1 MLSHDVGQLV
11 LVLPPKIFASCDCR
25 RVEAHTAGLGE
36 GPFVVVADE
45 GCRCLEAVGAAVG
58 VEDVSFE
65 GGPLQLL
72 GEQGSQRQQLR
83 NTRGESKKKSGSDAK
98 DKKRLLTPGVLFS
111 CVLAVVSGTGAAAE
125 AAAAA
130 AAAATI
136 ALVALAFVT
145 SRRLEPALLAT
156 RRILVLAWV
165 PAPPPFFSFKIGA
178 SPLESSWPLRAALEG
193 AMRTRQVKGSRGFVV
208 SVEERKREGAGVCRS
223 RFDWSHPTE
232 QDSEVGGGSVLCWE
246 EWALRKRG
254 FDNDGKRLQPCV
266 ARHNRRGTPSSD
278 DTGDFCALVGGL
290 CGWGV
295 RLSVPH
301 EPPGWVPARH
311 CLPDANTV
319 LSWVGRW
326 VIILPNIIMPSL
338 VEGFGCRSCMGAHG

>member
-1 MLSHDVGQLV
+1 MNVLASLRLALCDALAPDLVEELDEHIVLLHAQAIEVLSHHVGQLV
-11 LVLPPKIFASCDCR
+11 LVLPPKILASCDCR
-25 RVEAHTAGLGE
+25 RVEADAAGLGE

-72 GEQGSQRQQLR
+72 GASVSNCVISKGR
-83 NTRGESKKKSGSDAK
+83 KKKERQRCGK
-98 DKKRLLTPGVLFS
+98 KKKRLLTPGVLVS

-156 RRILVLAWV
+156 RRILVPAWA

-178 SPLESSWPLRAALEG
+178 SALESSRPLRAAFEG
-193 AMRTRQVKGSRGFVV
+193 AMGTRRGERQPRVGY
-208 SVEERKREGAGVCRS
+208 SVQERKQEGAGVCRS
-223 RFDWSHPTE
+223 KIDWSHPTE
-232 QDSEVGGGSVLCWE
+232 
-246 EWALRKRG
+246 
-254 FDNDGKRLQPCV
+254 
-266 ARHNRRGTPSSD
+266 
-278 DTGDFCALVGGL
+278 
-290 CGWGV
+290 
-295 RLSVPH
+295 
-301 EPPGWVPARH
+301 
-311 CLPDANTV
+311 
-319 LSWVGRW
+319 
-326 VIILPNIIMPSL
+326 
-338 VEGFGCRSCMGAHG
+338 